1 MKRFA
6 LSLLAL
12 PVLFCCGCAVELTQ
26 QGWAVQVADE
36 NIVRQCKYLGDVT
49 GESTDAATSRNDVR
63 NQAASLGATH
73 VVFVSQTPPV
83 SGGPTAPDTPAEAMA
98 RAYSCPAQAASPAHQ

>member
-1 MKRFA
+1 MKRLL

-12 PVLFCCGCAVELTQ
+12 PAAVCCGCAVELTQ

-36 NIVRQCKYLGDVT
+36 NIVRQCRYIGDVT
-49 GESTDAATSRNDVR
+49 GQSIDAATSRNDVR
-63 NQAASLGATH
+63 NQAAARGATH

-83 SGGPTAPDTPAEAMA
+83 SGGATAPDTPAEAMA
-98 RAYSCPAQAASPAHQ
+98 RAYICPAQPAPPTSP

>member
-1 MKRFA
+1 MNTLV

-12 PVLFCCGCAVELTQ
+12 PVLFCCGCAVDLTR

-36 NIVRQCKYLGDVT
+36 NIVRQCRYLGDVT
-49 GESTDAATSRNDVR
+49 GESIDSATARNDVR
-63 NQAASLGATH
+63 NHAAARGATH

-83 SGGPTAPDTPAEAMA
+83 TGGPATPNTPAEAMG
-98 RAYSCPAQAASPAHQ
+98 RAYACPAQATPPSRQ